1 MAARGVV
8 TEVGGASSHAAIVAR
23 ELGRPAVVGCGAGL
37 VALLEGRTITVDGDT
52 GEVRDGALRPSA
64 AADDPGLRRFADLVR
79 AASPLRAH
87 ASGDHPALAD
97 DSESSVRAALTAG
110 YTDVVSPSP
119 LVAMLVAARLA
130 RRR

>member
-1 MAARGVV
+1 VHDG
-8 TEVGGASSHAAIVAR
+8 SIP
-23 ELGRPAVVGCGAGL
+23 PA
-37 VALLEGRTITVDGDT
+37 
-52 GEVRDGALRPSA
+52 A
-64 AADDPGLRRFADLVR
+64 AADAPELRRFAELVR

-87 ASGDHPALAD
+87 ASGDHPTLAD
-97 DSESSVRAALTAG
+97 DSESSVRAALAAG